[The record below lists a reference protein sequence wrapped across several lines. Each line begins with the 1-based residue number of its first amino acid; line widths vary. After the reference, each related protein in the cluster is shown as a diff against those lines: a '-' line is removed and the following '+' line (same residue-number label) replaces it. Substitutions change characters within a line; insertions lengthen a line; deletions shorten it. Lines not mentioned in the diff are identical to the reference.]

1 MQHAEIISQLRDS
14 IRQTAPGAKVIL
26 YGSYARGDARED
38 SDIDL
43 LIIVD
48 DEQLTPEKEQS
59 IVFPLFD
66 VEFASGITVSPLVVS
81 RKKWENRPFKTPFYI
96 NVVNEGIEL

>member
-1 MQHAEIISQLRDS
+1 MEI
-14 IRQTAPGAKVIL
+14 AKAATPSSTFCADLMITL
-26 YGSYARGDARED
+26 YCSAV
-38 SDIDL
+38 SPINF
-43 LIIVD
+43 
-48 DEQLTPEKEQS
+48 PEKEQS